1 MSKPFKLGLIVA
13 IVSVAID
20 QIFKINMV
28 EYMSSHPY
36 GIEVTSFFR
45 LVMVW
50 NSGVSFGMFSGGDTT
65 RLFLI
70 GISSAI
76 SVILL
81 IWLYRSDR
89 KFLSTGIGLVLGG
102 AVGNIIDR
110 IHYGRVADFFDFDL
124 YFMRWPAFNIA
135 DIAIVCGVAIL
146 LVDSLFFDEKSTK
159 NEA

>member
-13 IVSVAID
+13 VISVAID

-28 EYMSSHPY
+28 EFMAGHPY

-50 NSGVSFGMFSGGDTT
+50 NSGVSFGMFSGGEQT

-70 GISSAI
+70 AI
-76 SVILL
+76 STVISLILL
-81 IWLYRSDR
+81 VWLYRSDR

>member
-1 MSKPFKLGLIVA
+1 LSAPFKVGLIVA
-13 IVSVAID
+13 ILSVAID
-20 QIFKINMV
+20 QVFKINMV
-28 EYMSSHPY
+28 DYMASYPY

-50 NSGVSFGMFSGGDTT
+50 NSGVSFGMFSGGETT

-70 GISSAI
+70 GISSII

-81 IWLYRSDR
+81 IWMYRSER
-89 KFLSTGIGLVLGG
+89 RFLSTGIGLVLGG
-102 AVGNIIDR
+102 AIGNIIDR

-124 YFMRWPAFNIA
+124 YIMRWPAFNIA